1 MLQNPEQTATDKRSA
16 KAAPEESEA
25 SPKLLSSRTGKDWL
39 SLDLAGKATDNLD
52 RFHRSISDILQ
63 SQNLVVLTGLGPTL
77 YVKDAK
83 GQRVAPTMGDLW
95 EEVSKHTDFA
105 KVIKQVN
112 YPLNSGAAAKNDI
125 ELLLSHC
132 QMSQVLNKDD
142 AVQRFIE
149 LTEEMIVKRCSFVC
163 DELQLQTHQSFLRK
177 VARRSTRLPRMKLF
191 TTNYDLCFETAASRT
206 GFVVVDGFSHT
217 QPQAFDGGHF
227 DYDFVRRTPNQ
238 ETPDYIPNVFH
249 LYKIHGS
256 VDWALDEEDKQIRR
270 EAKPKRPHL
279 IYPRHSK
286 FESSYDQ
293 PFLEM
298 MSRLQIALR
307 LPNTGLLIIGFGF
320 SDHHITQPVMAAIES
335 NVSLKCMI
343 VSPSLE
349 ESSTSHRDISKIAGL
364 IRGGDLRLSLLSGGF
379 EELVPVIPDLVAHT
393 EDERHRA
400 RVMGVRAES

>member
-1 MLQNPEQTATDKRSA
+1 MSQNPEQPVIDKQNS
-16 KAAPEESEA
+16 KANAAAAEA
-25 SPKLLSSRTGKDWL
+25 FPKLLSARTGKDWQP
-39 SLDLAGKATDNLD
+39 LDLAGRATDDLD

-63 SQNLVVLTGLGPTL
+63 SQNLVVLAGLGTTL
-77 YVKDAK
+77 YIRDAK
-83 GQRVAPTMGDLW
+83 GQRVSPTMADLW
-95 EEVSKHTDFA
+95 DEVSKHTDFN

-112 YPLNSGAAAKNDI
+112 YPQNSGGTAKNDI

-132 QMSQVLNKDD
+132 QMAQILNKDVL
-142 AVQRFIE
+142 VQQFIE
-149 LTEEMIVKRCSFVC
+149 RTEEIIVKRCSFVC
-163 DELQLQTHQSFLRK
+163 DDLQLQIHQNFLRK

-217 QPQAFDGGHF
+217 LPQAFDGGHF

-256 VDWALDEEDKQIRR
+256 VDWALDEEDNQIRR

-320 SDHHITQPVMAAIES
+320 SDHHITQPVMAAIDS
-335 NVSLKCMI
+335 NVSLKCMV
-343 VSPSLE
+343 VSPTLE
-349 ESSTSHRDISKIAGL
+349 EGSASHRDLSKIGGL
-364 IRGGDLRLSLLSGGF
+364 IRSGDLRLSLLSGGF
-379 EELVPVIPDLVAHT
+379 EQLVPDIPDLVAHT
-393 EDERHRA
+393 EDERHRS
-400 RVMGVRAES
+400 RIKGVGAES